1 MEERFVSR
9 RTILRGLAG
18 GLTVAAAMPLLAA
31 CGDDDDPTPT
41 TAPAAD
47 PTPTQ
52 AAAEPTATDEPE
64 EAEEEE
70 EETPT
75 EEAEDDPTAT
85 SEAEPSPTEASADE
99 PSLDGQKLVVYS
111 GRNEALVDP
120 IIQRFAELTGADV
133 QVQYAGTAELAATIL
148 EEGNNSP
155 ADVFFAQD
163 AGALGAIAKAGMFA
177 DLPDDLLDLVEP
189 RFRDSGGQ
197 WIGLSGRARAV
208 VYNTDKLT
216 EADIPASVL
225 DFTNA
230 EWEGRV
236 GWAPTNAS
244 LQTFVTLLR
253 VVEGEDVAREWLEG
267 MAKNGVVFS
276 GNGGIVD
283 AVAAGEIDAG
293 LVNHYY
299 LYPRQAEAGGTLPA
313 ANYIYRDGSPGA
325 LVNVAGAGILT
336 TAPNPEA
343 ADAFMKFM
351 MSEEAQVYFAE
362 ETYEYPLVAG
372 VPVNPDLVPLEEIQ
386 TPDVDLSQLDDLEG
400 TLALM
405 TEVGVL

>member
-9 RTILRGLAG
+9 RTVLRGFAG
-18 GLTVAAAMPLLAA
+18 GLSVAVALPLLAA
-31 CGDDDDPTPT
+31 CGDDDEDPTPT

-47 PTPTQ
+47 PTATDEPEPESTATDEPEPEPT
-52 AAAEPTATDEPE
+52 AAEPTATSEPEPTATDEPE
-64 EAEEEE
+64 
-70 EETPT
+70 
-75 EEAEDDPTAT
+75 PTAT
-85 SEAEPSPTEASADE
+85 EEPE
-99 PSLDGQKLVVYS
+99 PELPLAGQSLVVYS

-133 QVQYAGTAELAATIL
+133 AVQYAGTAELAATIL

-177 DLPDDLLDLVEP
+177 DLPEDLLGLVEP
-189 RFRDSGGQ
+189 RFSDSGGQ
-197 WIGLSGRARAV
+197 WVGLSGRARAV
-208 VYNTDKLT
+208 VYNTDSLT
-216 EADIPASVL
+216 EADIPASIL
-225 DFTNA
+225 DFTDPA
-230 EWEGRV
+230 WEGRV

-253 VVEGEDVAREWLEG
+253 IVEGEDVAREWLQG
-267 MAKNGVVFS
+267 MSQTGVVFS

-283 AVAAGEIDAG
+283 AVAAGEIEAG

-299 LYPRQAEAGGTLPA
+299 LHPRQADAGGTLPA
-313 ANYIYRDGSPGA
+313 ANFIYRDGSPGA
-325 LVNVAGAGILT
+325 LVNIAGAGVLT

-343 ADAFMKFM
+343 ADVFMQFM
-351 MSEEAQVYFAE
+351 LGEEAQVYFAE
-362 ETYEYPLVAG
+362 QTYEYPLAAG
-372 VPVNPDLVPLEEIQ
+372 IPVHPDLVPLDEIQ